1 MLKLRKASMARFELD
16 PEVPET
22 GLQSGVR
29 NIARTTARGGEA
41 VAGAPA
47 DVVVGGANLL
57 DMLIKKGPLFG
68 ETAGQPLF
76 GAGRIGEYLPTSQ
89 NIKKHVTGRIAEHLP
104 EGYLEPQSATEEFSD
119 EVFGTIASLASPLL
133 GGAKMGLKAAT
144 ALGGGGSLAKFAAK
158 EMGASPELQEG
169 VKTGSMLLGS
179 YLGSKALGTAKKDM
193 YAASEA
199 GIESLPPRTAVQS
212 PKVFTAV
219 RKIDDII
226 ASGAIGKPEKKA
238 LNFIRDVQH
247 QLNYS
252 NKNIPLESLTR
263 LKKQLNNM
271 IYNSTD
277 VAETKA
283 ATELLKP
290 LKTAFLETLED
301 NRTKYPTVI
310 DNLLMA
316 DEIHAATSRISG
328 IKDFVKENIKEGFKS
343 NFTTLLFGNLFGPL
357 KNLSRAKAAINFGT
371 GVYQAGKG
379 GLQILST
386 LLQSPQIRKHY
397 WETMNN
403 ALKMNATGFLRSAR
417 KLDEAIL
424 KEEQDIQQGS
434 RYILD

>member
-1 MLKLRKASMARFELD
+1 MARFELD

-22 GLQSGVR
+22 GIQSGVR
-29 NIARTTARGGEA
+29 NVARTAARGGEA

-57 DMLIKKGPLFG
+57 DFLIKKGPVFG

-76 GAGRIGEYLPTSQ
+76 GAGRIGKYLPTSE

-104 EGYLEPQSATEEFSD
+104 EGYLEPQSATEELSD
-119 EVFGTIASLASPLL
+119 EVVGTIASLASPLL

-158 EMGASPELQEG
+158 EMGASPGVQEG
-169 VKTGSMLLGS
+169 VKTGTMLLGS
-179 YLGSKALGTAKKDM
+179 YLGSKGLGTSKKQM

-199 GIESLPPRTAVQS
+199 GLESLPPRTSVQS
-212 PKVFTAV
+212 PKIFPAIK
-219 RKIDDII
+219 KIDHTI

-238 LNFIRDVQH
+238 LNFLRDVQH
-247 QLNYS
+247 QVNYS
-252 NKNIPLESLTR
+252 NNTIPLESLTR

-277 VAETKA
+277 IAETKA

-290 LKTAFLETLED
+290 LKTAFLETLEE
-301 NRTKYPTVI
+301 NRTRYPTVI

-316 DEIHAATSRISG
+316 DEIHAATSKINS
-328 IKDFVKENIKEGFKS
+328 IKDFVKDNIKESFKS
-343 NFTTLLFGNLFGPL
+343 NFTSLLFGNLFGPL
-357 KNLSRAKAAINFGT
+357 KNLSRAKAGIDIAKGI
-371 GVYQAGKG
+371 YQGGKG

-417 KLDEAIL
+417 KLDEAIY
-424 KEEQDIQQGS
+424 KEEQGMNEGQ
-434 RYILD
+434 RYVLD